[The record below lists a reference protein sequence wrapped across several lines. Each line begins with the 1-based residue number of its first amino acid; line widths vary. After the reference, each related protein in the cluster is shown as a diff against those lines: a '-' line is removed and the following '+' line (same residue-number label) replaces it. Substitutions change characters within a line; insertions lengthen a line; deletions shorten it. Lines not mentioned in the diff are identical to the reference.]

1 MSVCVIIQIQ
11 QQYVAQVIIFQCRK
25 ELDQAVKEEYKPV
38 LRIMGMLI
46 NERVWK
52 RQIIEI

>member
-1 MSVCVIIQIQ
+1 MCVIIQIQ